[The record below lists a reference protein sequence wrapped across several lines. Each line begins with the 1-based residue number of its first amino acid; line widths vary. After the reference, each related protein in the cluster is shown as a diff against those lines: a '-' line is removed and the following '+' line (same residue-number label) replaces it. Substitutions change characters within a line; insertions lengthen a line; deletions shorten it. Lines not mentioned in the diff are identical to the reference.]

1 MAVNEATRRTPPLL
15 KYLSYENVISLK
27 PFPRTFLTNDQE
39 EYREAT
45 PTEGGNHKFEGS
57 ERVHKSGKS
66 AVRQSRV
73 SRNCRLLVIL
83 T

>member
-45 PTEGGNHKFEGS
+45 PMEGGITSLKGAS
-57 ERVHKSGKS
+57 EYIKVEKVPSDSLAS
-66 AVRQSRV
+66 AGTADY
-73 SRNCRLLVIL
+73 L
-83 T
+83 